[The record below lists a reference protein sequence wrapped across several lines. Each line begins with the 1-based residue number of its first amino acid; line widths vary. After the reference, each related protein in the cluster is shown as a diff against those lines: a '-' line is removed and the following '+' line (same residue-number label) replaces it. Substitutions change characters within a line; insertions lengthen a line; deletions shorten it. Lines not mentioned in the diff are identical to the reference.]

1 MAKNGFSVMDS
12 DMHIVEP
19 NDLFERY
26 LDAPYKHQ
34 APKIT
39 RVRGQRVGIFLFEG
53 HAFPTVDVDQP
64 RPQRWYGRPGRRR
77 IKAHARQGVHR
88 RVPT

>member
-26 LDAPYKHQ
+26 LDAPYKNQ

-39 RVRGQRVGIFLFEG
+39 RVRGQRVGVFLFEG
-53 HAFPTVDVDQP
+53 HAFPTVDIEHPVRNVGMASRADAAS
-64 RPQRWYGRPGRRR
+64 RPMR
-77 IKAHARQGVHR
+77 
-88 RVPT
+88 